1 MKNLAQI
8 VLVTV
13 VQFIACYLAEWGVAE
28 TGIILLLSCCGR
40 GCLSGYLF
48 KFVKKIT
55 YLMSSSLVKEF
66 GM

>member
-28 TGIILLLSCCGR
+28 TGIILLFGPAVA
-40 GCLSGYLF
+40 GAVYL
-48 KFVKKIT
+48 VI
-55 YLMSSSLVKEF
+55 YSNS
-66 GM
+66 